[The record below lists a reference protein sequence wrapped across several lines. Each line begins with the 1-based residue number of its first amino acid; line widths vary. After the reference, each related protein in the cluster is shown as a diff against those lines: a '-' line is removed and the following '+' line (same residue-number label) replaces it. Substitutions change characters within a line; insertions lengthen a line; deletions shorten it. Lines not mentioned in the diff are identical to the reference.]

1 MAPVHDVA
9 IVGAG
14 LLGLA
19 AARAVARRNRDF
31 VVLEQAEIGHE
42 GAGSKGSCRIFRLGY
57 PRADYVTAARQAR
70 ELWHELEA
78 ETGRKILLPTPHI
91 TFGPQLAAV
100 HDAMRQAGA
109 PCSLLSGEEA
119 AARFPD
125 IQAGGPVLLEP
136 ESCVIAADE
145 ALLAL
150 AASAG
155 LTEPGRQT
163 SATSPSTAV
172 GPAIPSGPSG
182 ARLRTGVRV
191 TSVADDGRQV
201 TLQTSEGT
209 IAARVAIIN
218 TGPWTAG
225 LLADRLPVPSS
236 PTLEQVAYLRPAG
249 QPRPQTPIFICHGE
263 ESPYGL
269 PVPGS
274 TLYKIGIHQSGPP
287 ADPDAQTS
295 SPDPALVARLT
306 EVAARHLPGYRPD
319 PVQTERCIYDNTPDE
334 DFVLDRIGNVVIGC
348 GTSGHGFKFGPL
360 FGEWLSALAFGR
372 GASAVQEASAVTSGG
387 RFGLARF

>member
-1 MAPVHDVA
+1 MAPLHDVA

-19 AARAVARRNRDF
+19 AARAAARRDRDF
-31 VVLEQAEIGHE
+31 VVLEQAQIGHE

-57 PRADYVTAARQAR
+57 PQADYVTAAGQAR

-78 ETGRKILLPTPHI
+78 ETGRQILLPTPHI
-91 TFGPQLAAV
+91 TFGPQLAVV
-100 HDAMRQAGA
+100 HDAMREAGA
-109 PCSLLSGEEA
+109 PCSLLSAEEA

-136 ESCVIAADE
+136 ESCVIAADQ

-150 AASAG
+150 ASSAG
-155 LTEPGRQT
+155 LIEPGSQT
-163 SATSPSTAV
+163 SATGRAAV
-172 GPAIPSGPSG
+172 DPALRSWLSG

-209 IAARVAIIN
+209 IAARVAII
-218 TGPWTAG
+218 TAGPWTAG
-225 LLADRLPVPSS
+225 LLAGHQPVPSS

-249 QPRPQTPIFICHGE
+249 QPRQQTPIFICHGE

-274 TLYKIGIHQSGPP
+274 ALYKIGIHQSGPP
-287 ADPDAQTS
+287 ADPDAQIS

-306 EVAARHLPGYRPD
+306 EVAARYLPGYRPD
-319 PVQTERCIYDNTPDE
+319 PVQTERCIYDNAPDE
-334 DFVLDRIGNVVIGC
+334 DFVLDRVGNVVIGC

-360 FGEWLSALAFGR
+360 FGEWLSALAFGA
-372 GASAVQEASAVTSGG
+372 GAGAAEEAPAVTSGG